1 MSGYTTLPISPEASS
16 FAPPL
21 PNEYDTSRPER
32 WKQYT
37 VGSMERCVGRMHFRD
52 SPVRRALPV
61 LDEALAAALI
71 VDLLPLRTSLVPTHA
86 SGVSCGPTVARHLAL
101 FRMYAWTRELLGMST
116 PPEATR
122 TPPSNYLTL
131 IPLSDARLQPRD
143 TRLTV
148 VSLVRG
154 ELGTDEM
161 WLAALEDVQQSPFP
175 PFLCLLQL
183 AFAMVIGALVFV
195 AVPRGI
201 YFGEVFIRPDQM
213 SWNSTHYSYQLK
225 LLARIPVYNPNYLK
239 ATIGG
244 DLQIY
249 FYKTEAGRQNF
260 GPIRLPAKS
269 SPEQIEVNIDAS
281 DAPPEYILAI
291 ASQCS
296 TFPEVLIFF
305 LRGQLTAKYLFQTQR
320 LTAIDTYF
328 LIDCKSGG
336 PVPSS
341 EGSALAALPG
351 GMSSAALDVPGAW
364 PGPAQ
369 ARGSRV
375 AL

>member
-1 MSGYTTLPISPEASS
+1 
-16 FAPPL
+16 
-21 PNEYDTSRPER
+21 
-32 WKQYT
+32 
-37 VGSMERCVGRMHFRD
+37 ME
-52 SPVRRALPV
+52 
-61 LDEALAAALI
+61 
-71 VDLLPLRTSLVPTHA
+71 
-86 SGVSCGPTVARHLAL
+86 
-101 FRMYAWTRELLGMST
+101 RMYAWTRELLGMST

-148 VSLVRG
+148 VSL
-154 ELGTDEM
+154 
-161 WLAALEDVQQSPFP
+161 
-175 PFLCLLQL
+175 L